1 MNSPTQ
7 ESGPAPERPVP
18 RKDTANRLAKG
29 LIIIAGIA
37 WALSSIFEGLVL
49 LRGKLLF
56 TFGDGDF
63 TVPLERLPLFAQAE
77 LREGTSGSLAD
88 ADLLLRAL
96 SAVPLFLE
104 ALISLLAV
112 WLLLKVLR
120 LVAARDIFSTR
131 TITQWK
137 RLALTLTGGGV
148 LVGAY
153 NTFLFGFAALYPGIS
168 NVSEPTR
175 TQEFLGADYSGIGI
189 DAPYWPVTIIAAGLV
204 AYALTAAFRA
214 GAKLERD
221 VDGLV

>member
-7 ESGPAPERPVP
+7 ESEPANPAHPATQR
-18 RKDTANRLAKG
+18 DTANRLARG

-56 TFGDGDF
+56 T
-63 TVPLERLPLFAQAE
+63 
-77 LREGTSGSLAD
+77 S
-88 ADLLLRAL
+88 
-96 SAVPLFLE
+96 
-104 ALISLLAV
+104 
-112 WLLLKVLR
+112 
-120 LVAARDIFSTR
+120 
-131 TITQWK
+131 
-137 RLALTLTGGGV
+137 GGGV